1 MERSEFT
8 GRYRAYAPLVL
19 RRCRRMLGDQAEA
32 LDATQEVFV
41 QLLTYA
47 DRLDFAQPDACL
59 RWLYRVSTH
68 LCLKRLARARRCQP
82 CDPAELP
89 EVEVGCGA
97 EARLVSRESLALVL
111 AAVDER
117 AQAVFVLA
125 FLDGLTQEEIAATL
139 GVSRRTVAKKLD
151 KLRKIAETTLGR
163 AEAAH
168 A

>member
-1 MERSEFT
+1 MERADFT
-8 GRYRAYAPLVL
+8 EHYRAYAPLVL
-19 RRCRRMLGDQAEA
+19 RRCRRLLGDQAEA
-32 LDATQEVFV
+32 SDATQEVLV

-47 DRLDFAQPDACL
+47 DRLAFDQPDACL

-82 CDPAELP
+82 CDPADLP

-97 EARLVSRESLALVL
+97 EARLVSRESLARVL

-117 AQAVFVLA
+117 ARAVFVLA

-139 GVSRRTVAKKLD
+139 EVSRRTVVKKLD
-151 KLRKIAETTLGR
+151 KLRKMAGAILG
-163 AEAAH
+163 EGGAAN